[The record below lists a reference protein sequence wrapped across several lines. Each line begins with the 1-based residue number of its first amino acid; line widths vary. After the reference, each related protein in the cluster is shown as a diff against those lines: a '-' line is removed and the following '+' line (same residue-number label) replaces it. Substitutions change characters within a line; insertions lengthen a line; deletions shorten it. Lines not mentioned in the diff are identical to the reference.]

1 MSAPTDVKPRCSV
14 LFPKITLTRLIRS
27 NHLRDLHGLVLAG
40 RYFWIQNLGSSY
52 LKMKKRYD
60 IINRIYVTTVLRAK
74 YALTDTPKHK
84 FRRDIIMAEK
94 TVRTRYAPS
103 PTGFMHVGNL
113 RTALYEYLVAKS
125 QNGKFVLRIEDTDR
139 ERLVEGAVDV
149 IYDTMKLAG
158 LKHDE
163 GPDIGGDFG
172 PYVQSERKD
181 MYLPYAE
188 QLIKEGK
195 AYRCFCT
202 KERLEKLQ
210 EDSVGGGYD
219 RHCRNLPQEEIDRLL
234 AEGTPYVIRQKMP
247 IEGSTTFTD
256 AVFGEITVEN
266 SELQDQIL
274 IKTDGY
280 PTYNFANVIDDH
292 TMGITHVV
300 RGCEYLSST
309 PKYNLLYEAFGWEIP
324 TYIHLPLIMGK
335 DADGNV
341 SKLSKRHGAT
351 GFYDLINE
359 GYLPQAIINYIAL
372 LGWCPKDNQEI
383 FTLAELEKEFD
394 VSGISK
400 SPSIFDYDKL
410 SWFNGE
416 YLKAMTPEEFT
427 KVCMPYYKKVF
438 GDREMPFEK
447 FAEILQK
454 RTTKLTDIPEML
466 GFFAELPE
474 YDKELFVNKKSKT
487 NLENA
492 PVVLREAY
500 ERLKALPTWDNTSI
514 HDCLINMAVEKELKN
529 GTVMWPVRIAAAG
542 KTVTPGGAVEILDIL
557 GREESL
563 KRLEIGLEKL
573 GA

>member
-1 MSAPTDVKPRCSV
+1 
-14 LFPKITLTRLIRS
+14 
-27 NHLRDLHGLVLAG
+27 
-40 RYFWIQNLGSSY
+40 
-52 LKMKKRYD
+52 
-60 IINRIYVTTVLRAK
+60 
-74 YALTDTPKHK
+74 
-84 FRRDIIMAEK
+84 MAEL

-125 QNGKFVLRIEDTDR
+125 QGGKFILRIEDTDR
-139 ERLVEGAVDV
+139 ERLVDGAVDI
-149 IYDTMKLAG
+149 IYNTLRLAG
-158 LKHDE
+158 LRHDE
-163 GPDIGGDFG
+163 GPDVGGDFG

-188 QLIKEGK
+188 RLIEEGK

-202 KERLEKLQ
+202 KERLESIQ
-210 EDSVGGGYD
+210 NETVGGGYD
-219 RHCRNLPQEEIDRLL
+219 RHCRDLPQEEIDRLM
-234 AEGTPYVIRQKMP
+234 AAHTPYVIRQKMP
-247 IEGSTTFTD
+247 VEGSTTFTD

-300 RGCEYLSST
+300 RGSEYLSST

-351 GFYDLINE
+351 GFYDLIDD

-383 FTLAELEKEFD
+383 FSLAQLEQAFD
-394 VSGISK
+394 IGGISK
-400 SPSIFDYDKL
+400 SPSVFDYDKL

-416 YLKAMTPEEFT
+416 YIRAMTVEEFT
-427 KVCMPYYKKVF
+427 DAAMPYYRQVF
-438 GDREMPFEK
+438 GDRAMPYEK
-447 FAEILQK
+447 FAGILQK
-454 RTTKLTDIPEML
+454 RVTQLTQIPEML
-466 GFFAELPE
+466 DFFAALPD
-474 YDKELFVNKKSKT
+474 YDKTLFVNKKSKT
-487 NLENA
+487 NLENV
-492 PVVLREAY
+492 PVLLREATD
-500 ERLKALPTWDNTSI
+500 RLAALPEWNADAI
-514 HDCLINMAVEKELKN
+514 HDCLIQMAADKELKN

-563 KRLEIGLEKL
+563 RRLHLGLEKL
-573 GA
+573 

>member
-1 MSAPTDVKPRCSV
+1 
-14 LFPKITLTRLIRS
+14 
-27 NHLRDLHGLVLAG
+27 
-40 RYFWIQNLGSSY
+40 
-52 LKMKKRYD
+52 
-60 IINRIYVTTVLRAK
+60 
-74 YALTDTPKHK
+74 
-84 FRRDIIMAEK
+84 MAEK

-125 QNGKFVLRIEDTDR
+125 QGGKFVLRIEDTDR

-158 LKHDE
+158 LRHDE
-163 GPDIGGDFG
+163 GPDIGGDYG

-188 QLIKEGK
+188 QLIREGK
-195 AYRCFCT
+195 AYRCFCS
-202 KERLEKLQ
+202 KERLEKVK
-210 EDSVGGGYD
+210 EETVGGGYD
-219 RHCRNLPQEEIDRLL
+219 RHCRDLSDEEIQQNLDAGL
-234 AEGTPYVIRQKMP
+234 PYVIRQKMP
-247 IEGSTTFTD
+247 IEGSTTFSD
-256 AVFGEITVEN
+256 AVFGDITVEN
-266 SELQDQIL
+266 SELADQIL

-300 RGCEYLSST
+300 RGSEYLSST

-335 DADGNV
+335 DPDGNV

-351 GFYDLINE
+351 GFYDLIDE

-383 FTLAELEKEFD
+383 FTLQELEQAFD
-394 VSGISK
+394 IGGISK
-400 SPSIFDYDKL
+400 SPAVFDYDKL
-410 SWFNGE
+410 TWFNGE
-416 YLKAMTPEEFT
+416 YIKAMTPEAFT
-427 KVCMPYYKKVF
+427 EAAMPYYQKVF
-438 GDREMPFEK
+438 GDREMPWDK
-447 FAEILQK
+447 LAEILQK
-454 RTTKLTDIPEML
+454 RVTQLTQIPEIL
-466 GFFAELPE
+466 DFFAALPAYE
-474 YDKELFVNKKSKT
+474 KELFVNKKSKT

-500 ERLKALPTWDNTSI
+500 ERLKALPVWDNPSI
-514 HDCLINMAVEKELKN
+514 HDCLIDMAAEKELKN

-563 KRLEIGLEKL
+563 RRLEIGLAKL
-573 GA
+573 EA